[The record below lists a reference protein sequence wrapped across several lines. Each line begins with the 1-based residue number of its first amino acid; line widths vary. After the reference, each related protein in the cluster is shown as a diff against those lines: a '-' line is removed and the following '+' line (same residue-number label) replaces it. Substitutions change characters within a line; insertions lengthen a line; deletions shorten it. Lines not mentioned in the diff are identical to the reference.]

1 MSFKSSLLKTA
12 IKLTPNKMIIWVANF
27 ILKDIASLTDF
38 DFNLDTR
45 KLYVQV
51 QLVGE
56 SEAIEVWM
64 DDFAIVRDGESYE
77 FIVQQTKSNRI
88 WLHNLLAKIAGKKW
102 KIPVIPQLA
111 AYIGTVAEVFKAE
124 KSEQSEAIEAN
135 ADTIE

>member
-1 MSFKSSLLKTA
+1 
-12 IKLTPNKMIIWVANF
+12 MIIWVANF

-88 WLHNLLAKIAGKKW
+88 WLHNLLARIAGKKW